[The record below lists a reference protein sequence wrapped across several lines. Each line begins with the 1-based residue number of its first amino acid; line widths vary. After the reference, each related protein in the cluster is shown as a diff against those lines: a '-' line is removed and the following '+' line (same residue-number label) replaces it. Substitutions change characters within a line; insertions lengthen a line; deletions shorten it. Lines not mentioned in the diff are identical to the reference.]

1 VIRTGIQYLRTGEVK
16 PGTFQVPPDPTD
28 PGLRDDPPYQA
39 TYMPNPAITP
49 ETIDTLRI
57 WGLDINQLQP

>member
-1 VIRTGIQYLRTGEVK
+1 
-16 PGTFQVPPDPTD
+16 VPPDPTD
-28 PGLRDDPPYQA
+28 PGLSDDPPYQA